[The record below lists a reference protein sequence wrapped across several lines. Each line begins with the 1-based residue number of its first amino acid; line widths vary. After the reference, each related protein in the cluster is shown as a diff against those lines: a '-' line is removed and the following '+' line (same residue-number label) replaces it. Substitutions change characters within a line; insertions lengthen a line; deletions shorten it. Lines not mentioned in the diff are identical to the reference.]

1 MSEKKVKNFTDYYT
15 DNSLLFE
22 KNDNNYNI
30 FLEINKSSNVERVNI
45 EDKIYK

>member
-1 MSEKKVKNFTDYYT
+1 MTEENPKIFTDYYT